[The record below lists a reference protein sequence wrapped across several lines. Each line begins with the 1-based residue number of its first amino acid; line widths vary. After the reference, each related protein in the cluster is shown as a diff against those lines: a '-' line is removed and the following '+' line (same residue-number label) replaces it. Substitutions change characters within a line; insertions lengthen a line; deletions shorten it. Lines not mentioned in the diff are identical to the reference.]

1 MGKTPK
7 MPSNDPFFDI
17 PNWRDG
23 CIWLN
28 QNKALT
34 SVDFFCGA
42 GGLSIGFER
51 AGFETVFATDWDAAA
66 IETFNFNRPGKSR
79 VAHQADIKTL
89 FLDKTPGR
97 AFKADVV
104 TGGPPCQSFSTANR
118 QRVID
123 DPRNNL
129 YKEFVRC
136 CGVIKP
142 KAIVMENVLGIRKV
156 SAQILEDF
164 KDIGY
169 FGDMFTFNS
178 SDFGVPQSRRRVVF
192 ILFRAGSHATA
203 SGKISAFKASISK
216 AQSVATPRNL
226 AEALS
231 GLRTLSPKTVKNRT
245 DIEDDKSGYT
255 VDKPVSGGSKSY
267 LESIN
272 GGHQLAGSMV
282 FNHKARYNNPRDI
295 KIFSRLPQ
303 GANSLHPSIADIMP
317 YKSRNGIFKDK
328 YFKLVA
334 NEACKTVCAHMK
346 FDCNMYIHPTQPRGL
361 TPRESARVQSFPDNY
376 VFKGTLAQ
384 WYQQIGNAV
393 PPLLAFHI
401 AEALRAALK

>member
-1 MGKTPK
+1 MGKNPQKIAINPLSDDTHWK
-7 MPSNDPFFDI
+7 EA
-17 PNWRDG
+17 

-28 QNKALT
+28 RKKTLK

-66 IETFNFNRPGKSR
+66 IETFNFNRPGKSQ

-89 FLDKTPGR
+89 FLDKIAGQ

-118 QRVID
+118 QRIID

-136 CGVIKP
+136 CDAIKP

-156 SAQILEDF
+156 AEQILEDF
-164 KDIGY
+164 RAIGY
-169 FGDMFTFNS
+169 LGEMFTFNAAK
-178 SDFGVPQSRRRVVF
+178 FGVPQNRRRVIFV
-192 ILFRAGSHATA
+192 LFRANGNKSVAPM
-203 SGKISAFKASISK
+203 IEAFKASIEK
-216 AQSVATPRNL
+216 AKAGAPERTLS
-226 AEALS
+226 EAIS
-231 GLRTLSPKTVKNRT
+231 GLRPLIPKKVKNRT
-245 DIEDDKSGYT
+245 DIEDAESGFT
-255 VDKPVSGGSKSY
+255 VDKPATGGSKPY
-267 LESIN
+267 LSSIN
-272 GGHQLAGSMV
+272 GPHPLAGSV
-282 FNHKARYNNPRDI
+282 IFNHKARYNNPRDV
-295 KIFSRLPQ
+295 KIFGRLPQ
-303 GANSLHPSIADIMP
+303 GGNSLHPSIADIMP

-334 NEACKTVCAHMK
+334 GDACKTVCAHMK

-361 TPRESARVQSFPDNY
+361 TPRESARVQTFPDNY
-376 VFKGTLAQ
+376 VFKGTLGQ

-401 AEALRAALK
+401 AEALKSALK

>member
-1 MGKTPK
+1 MGKSPQKLTKTPFADV
-7 MPSNDPFFDI
+7 N
-17 PNWRDG
+17 NWREG

-28 QNKALT
+28 QKKTLK

-42 GGLSIGFER
+42 GGLSVGFER
-51 AGFETVFATDWDAAA
+51 SGFETVFATDWDTAA

-89 FLDKTPGR
+89 FLDKISGQ

-118 QRVID
+118 QRIID

-136 CGVIKP
+136 CDAMKP

-156 SAQILEDF
+156 SEQILEDF
-164 KDIGY
+164 KGIGY
-169 FGDMFTFNS
+169 CGEMFTFNS
-178 SDFGVPQSRRRVVF
+178 AEFGVPQNRRRVVF
-192 ILFRAGSHATA
+192 ILFRSSSLKSA
-203 SGKISAFKASISK
+203 SNKIAAFKASIDK
-216 AQSVATPRNL
+216 AKSEATPR
-226 AEALS
+226 ALVDAVS
-231 GLRTLSPKTVKNRT
+231 GLRELTPKKVKNRT
-245 DIEDDKSGYT
+245 DIEDDESGYS
-255 VDKPVSGGSKSY
+255 VDKPAAGGRKAY
-267 LESIN
+267 LEAIN
-272 GGHQLAGSMV
+272 GPHPLAGSLI
-282 FNHKARYNNPRDI
+282 FNHKARYNNPRDV

-334 NEACKTVCAHMK
+334 DDACKTVCAHMK

-376 VFKGTLAQ
+376 VFKGTLGQ

-401 AEALRAALK
+401 AESLKAALK

>member
-1 MGKTPK
+1 MGNKTPK
-7 MPSNDPFFDI
+7 PTDNPFIDI
-17 PNWRDG
+17 PNWSES
-23 CIWLN
+23 CVWLN
-28 QNKALT
+28 QKKHFK
-34 SVDFFCGA
+34 SIDFFCGA

-51 AGFETVFATDWDAAA
+51 SGFDTVFATDWDAAA

-89 FLDKTPGR
+89 FLDKIAGR

-118 QRVID
+118 QRMID

-136 CGVIKP
+136 CDVIKP

-156 SAQILEDF
+156 SDQIFEDF
-164 KDIGY
+164 KEIGY
-169 FGDMFTFNS
+169 FGEMFTFNS
-178 SDFGVPQSRRRVVF
+178 SDFGVPQNRRRVFF
-192 ILFRAGSHATA
+192 ILFRASSHKAA
-203 SGKISAFKASISK
+203 LGKISAFRTSIEK
-216 AQSVATPRNL
+216 AQSDASPRTL

-231 GLRTLSPKTVKNRT
+231 GLRPLTPKTVKNRT

-255 VDKPVSGGSKSY
+255 VDKPVSGGCKSY
-267 LESIN
+267 LETIN
-272 GGHQLAGSMV
+272 SGHPLAGSMV
-282 FNHKARYNNPRDI
+282 FNHKARYNNPRDV

-334 NEACKTVCAHMK
+334 REACKTVCAHMK

-376 VFKGTLAQ
+376 VFRGTLSQ

-401 AEALRAALK
+401 AEALKMSLK

>member
-1 MGKTPK
+1 MGKNPQKLTHTPFADVT
-7 MPSNDPFFDI
+7 S
-17 PNWRDG
+17 WREG

-28 QNKALT
+28 HKKTLK

-51 AGFETVFATDWDAAA
+51 AAFETVFATDWDEAA
-66 IETFNFNRPGKSR
+66 IETFNFNRPGKSE

-89 FLDKTPGR
+89 FWDKKTGHDL
-97 AFKADVV
+97 KADVV

-118 QRVID
+118 QRIID

-136 CGVIKP
+136 CDAIKP
-142 KAIVMENVLGIRKV
+142 KAIVMENVLGIRKA
-156 SAQILEDF
+156 SDQILEDF
-164 KDIGY
+164 GSIGY
-169 FGDMFTFNS
+169 FGEMFTFNS
-178 SDFGVPQSRRRVVF
+178 SDFGVPQNRRRVVF
-192 ILFRAGSHATA
+192 LLFRANSLKSA
-203 SGKISAFKASISK
+203 SSMIDAFKTSIEK
-216 AQSVATPRNL
+216 AKSDATQRTL
-226 AEALS
+226 AEAVL
-231 GLRTLSPKTVKNRT
+231 GLRKLTPKKVKNRT
-245 DIEDDKSGYT
+245 AIEDDESGHT
-255 VDKPVSGGSKSY
+255 VDNPAAGGNKDY
-267 LESIN
+267 LAAIN
-272 GGHQLAGSMV
+272 GPHPLAGSLI
-282 FNHKARYNNPRDI
+282 FNHKARYNNPRDVE
-295 KIFSRLPQ
+295 IFSRLPQ
-303 GANSLHPSIADIMP
+303 GGNSLHPSIADIMP

-334 NEACKTVCAHMK
+334 DEACKTVCAHMK

-376 VFKGTLAQ
+376 VFKGTLGQ

-401 AEALRAALK
+401 AEALKSALK